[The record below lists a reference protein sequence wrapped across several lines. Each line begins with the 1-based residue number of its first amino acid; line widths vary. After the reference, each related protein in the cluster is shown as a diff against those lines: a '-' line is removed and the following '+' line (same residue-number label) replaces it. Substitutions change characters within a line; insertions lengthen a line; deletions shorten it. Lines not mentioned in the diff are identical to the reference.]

1 MLETLLYGFLFFAIP
16 LFFTVLWGI
25 SISRYRSAKKQ
36 NRKEPGT
43 VPAEEIKKRKI
54 RLIVLSII
62 TGALL
67 AVVIGFWR
75 FSFWPLP
82 LCEASG
88 DVVLFFG
95 PAPTRRKEICM
106 KARTY
111 TIVLCSVIGVCLALT
126 IAHFIYAIYAYRHC
140 SIIYFIGKELWG

>member
-16 LFFTVLWGI
+16 LFFTVLLGI

-67 AVVIGFWR
+67 AVVIG
-75 FSFWPLP
+75 L
-82 LCEASG
+82 
-88 DVVLFFG
+88 
-95 PAPTRRKEICM
+95 
-106 KARTY
+106 
-111 TIVLCSVIGVCLALT
+111 LALLFLA
-126 IAHFIYAIYAYRHC
+126 IAFM
-140 SIIYFIGKELWG
+140 